1 LVVTQDCFHAV
12 AFVAR
17 LAPRGRGSFLPRSGR
32 GLSPCARN
40 TIREAISRDT
50 RSSQPSMYAAHAA
63 RRNRTRNAAGTFS
76 RSAEDLQTEKCGW
89 PNLSTRRQ
97 RAARPTPRSH
107 EPSGHTLTLDPPC
120 LQGRHRLRNTTYY
133 GRPPLT
139 GLGRNFLPFEILR
152 DETATRRPL
161 FSPLRI
167 LDSHR
172 NRRVTVTVAT
182 RVQILFMKL
191 IALLG
196 LLPAAAALGY
206 CNDKDSSC
214 AHWGSKGESA
224 WSSCPLGSAPARP
237 LRLLRALLAALAGA
251 ALPGERP
258 AHWAPDS
265 SEPQGRRLH
274 RL

>member
-1 LVVTQDCFHAV
+1 MVASRAGIRVGTRAGIWPESDSKAGPGGLIALVVTQDCFHAV

-152 DETATRRPL
+152 DETAREKAAVFFPA
-161 FSPLRI
+161 
-167 LDSHR
+167 DS
-172 NRRVTVTVAT
+172 
-182 RVQILFMKL
+182 
-191 IALLG
+191 
-196 LLPAAAALGY
+196 
-206 CNDKDSSC
+206 
-214 AHWGSKGESA
+214 
-224 WSSCPLGSAPARP
+224 
-237 LRLLRALLAALAGA
+237 
-251 ALPGERP
+251 
-258 AHWAPDS
+258 
-265 SEPQGRRLH
+265 
-274 RL
+274 

>member
-1 LVVTQDCFHAV
+1 MAV
-12 AFVAR
+12 ASRPASEPAPGPESESNAGPGR
-17 LAPRGRGSFLPRSGR
+17 LMSYELSLRKFSLTLQPSSHDSPRWRGSLLPRSGR

-152 DETATRRPL
+152 DETAREKAAV
-161 FSPLRI
+161 FSPA
-167 LDSHR
+167 DS
-172 NRRVTVTVAT
+172 
-182 RVQILFMKL
+182 
-191 IALLG
+191 
-196 LLPAAAALGY
+196 
-206 CNDKDSSC
+206 
-214 AHWGSKGESA
+214 
-224 WSSCPLGSAPARP
+224 
-237 LRLLRALLAALAGA
+237 
-251 ALPGERP
+251 
-258 AHWAPDS
+258 
-265 SEPQGRRLH
+265 
-274 RL
+274 